1 MMVSESSLVELETV
15 LMHVYVI
22 LNYKNYLCN
31 SEYADWFFENIPG
44 LPVSH
49 IQFSL
54 KMPLMHYTLAFEH
67 K

>member
-1 MMVSESSLVELETV
+1 
-15 LMHVYVI
+15 MHCLCNTY
-22 LNYKNYLCN
+22 YKNYLCN
-31 SEYADWFFENIPG
+31 SEYADWFFENVLG